1 MLVDTMSGELIVR
14 DAWELQKPEWLAYR
28 ANNVAKFASAAKS
41 VITVFMRRTSVFP
54 DAQKSA
60 FDSRRA
66 S

>member
-1 MLVDTMSGELIVR
+1 MLGDTISGELIVR

-28 ANNVAKFASAAKS
+28 ANNVEKFASAAKS
-41 VITVFMRRTSVFP
+41 FITVFMRRTSVFP
-54 DAQKSA
+54 AAQQSA